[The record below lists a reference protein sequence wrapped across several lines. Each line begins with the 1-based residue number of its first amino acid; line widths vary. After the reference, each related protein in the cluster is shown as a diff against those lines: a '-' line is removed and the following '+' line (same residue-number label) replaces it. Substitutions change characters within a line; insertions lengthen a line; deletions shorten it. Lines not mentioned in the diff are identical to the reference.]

1 MAGTGRKYR
10 RLCGALS
17 VSLLFVIAGCHDGGE
32 RRDVNQSE
40 PAPTAGQLCGDD
52 LVLAK
57 TSAALEVITGGK
69 REDIV
74 DDGATL
80 AGAARDIKVRRN
92 SVLSDIGDVCHIAV
106 PSAPRVRRLNVFWQL
121 LPKNSDEPAPKYTT
135 LRMGEGAGAAWD
147 EAYVTFLCSASTAP
161 HVSPAYV
168 SVYVESRGFSTE
180 PRDDVKNLSNAHLTV
195 AHAFSLAIAKEVGC
209 AEEAR
214 IPAEPVLIP

>member
-1 MAGTGRKYR
+1 MAGSGRGYG
-10 RLCGALS
+10 RLAGASS
-17 VSLLFVIAGCHDGGE
+17 VLLLLVIAGCHGGLEE
-32 RRDVNQSE
+32 RGESLSE
-40 PAPTAGQLCGDD
+40 SSSSVGEVCGDAS
-52 LVLAK
+52 VFAR
-57 TSAALEVITGGK
+57 TSDALEVITGGK
-69 REDIV
+69 RENII
-74 DDGATL
+74 DDGAAL

-106 PSAPRVRRLNVFWQL
+106 PSAPRVRRLHVFWQL

-161 HVSPAYV
+161 HVSPSYV
-168 SVYVESRGFSTE
+168 SVYVESRGFPTE